1 MESDTFSEE
10 KQSYHD
16 TLTLSTE
23 SPQRSG
29 ETDNDIRD
37 IYKEGYNMNI
47 GRFSFICS
55 LWRKSSSV
63 PLRDRSLD
71 VKSPSLTYVE
81 TGDFFINLKLNW
93 FFNSRT
99 EQRTTQFL

>member
-1 MESDTFSEE
+1 VESDTFSEE

-55 LWRKSSSV
+55 L
-63 PLRDRSLD
+63 
-71 VKSPSLTYVE
+71 
-81 TGDFFINLKLNW
+81 
-93 FFNSRT
+93 
-99 EQRTTQFL
+99 